1 MLPLLKYLTLPSYIL
16 ITQIMKE
23 GIVKFFNEVKKFG
36 FIKDKDSDNE
46 YFVHVSDLIDDI
58 QENDEVTFEAKEG
71 EKGLYAVN
79 VKRI

>member
-1 MLPLLKYLTLPSYIL
+1 
-16 ITQIMKE
+16 MKE
-23 GIVKFFNEVKKFG
+23 GTVKFFNEVKNFG

-46 YFVHVSDLIDDI
+46 YFVHASDLIDKI
-58 QENDEVTFEAKEG
+58 QENDEVSFEPKEG

>member
-1 MLPLLKYLTLPSYIL
+1 LLPLLKYLTLPSYIL